1 MRASV
6 VAETAG
12 VPTVSIVCEGFRR
25 QALATGR
32 GLGLDDLP
40 LAVLR
45 GHVDTQSH
53 DEMIELFREHTIEQI
68 VRGLTEAHD
77 VDDQVSAEPS
87 ALEVVASGG
96 IDDIHRL
103 FLDRGWTDGS
113 PFVPPTI
120 ARVQALLDGTGHDPF
135 RVIGQARPSGRD
147 ITVWSVAVNA
157 VMAGLEQRHLPVVLA
172 LAEVLANPQYGV
184 EHSGN
189 TTGADALVVVS
200 GPSIAELG
208 FNSEGGALRDGT
220 HANTAVGRWLRLYL
234 RNVCGFTTAEHDKAT
249 FGNST
254 RVVLAEHEATL
265 ASIGWPTLAT
275 DLGCHARHRHGRR
288 RPHERRS
295 DRRQRVRQL
304 ARRGP
309 AVPRQRTRPRDRLGT
324 HPRVR
329 PRASLVPSAAGDL
342 ATAGPAVRTPRMEQG
357 RRAPRPCGSEAR
369 AAGVAPGRR
378 SSASGANLT
387 AGRRTL
393 VRSWWRS
400 ACCPKVFAESRR
412 PGPPGADRGRP
423 ERAPGSPWPAT
434 PTAPTPTRTVERR
447 PRTATGRPRR
457 STVGCRSTSP
467 AGSTAPTSAAEPRP
481 PSSAGSPGCHVPTDH
496 LAARDHW
503 HPRHRASGPGC
514 HALTDHL
521 AARDHWHPRH
531 RASGPGCHALTDD
544 LETRDHWH
552 PDHSAPN
559 SWVPVSAH
567 RRRSAGDR
575 GTQNVRRGPAR
586 ADVLLDSTPIQR
598 LVTTARAAD
607 RCVASCTRRSDA

>member
-87 ALEVVASGG
+87 ALEVVAVGW
-96 IDDIHRL
+96 HRRHPPPVPRPR
-103 FLDRGWTDGS
+103 LDRRLAVRATR
-113 PFVPPTI
+113 PI

-208 FNSEGGALRDGT
+208 FNSEGRRAAGG
-220 HANTAVGRWLRLYL
+220 HARQHRGRPLAAPVPAQRVRVHRRPSTTRRRSATAPAW
-234 RNVCGFTTAEHDKAT
+234 CWP
-249 FGNST
+249 ST
-254 RVVLAEHEATL
+254 RPTL
-265 ASIGWPTLAT
+265 ASIGWPDARHRPR
-275 DLGCHARHRHGRR
+275 CHARHRHGRR

-342 ATAGPAVRTPRMEQG
+342 ATAGPSCSHATDGRKDDVRRGLWERAVLPARTW
-357 RRAPRPCGSEAR
+357 EAFI
-369 AAGVAPGRR
+369 GEW
-378 SSASGANLT
+378 SNLT

-393 VRSWWRS
+393 SDLVAKGLLHER
-400 ACCPKVFAESRR
+400 FAESDD
-412 PGPPGADRGRP
+412 PDRLVPIVATP
-423 ERAPGSPWPAT
+423 ERDPGRRRRRSR
-434 PTAPTPTRTVERR
+434 TAPTRSRSRTTAA
-447 PRTATGRPRR
+447 TATGRPRR
-457 STVGCRSTSP
+457 STVACRSTWP

-567 RRRSAGDR
+567 
-575 GTQNVRRGPAR
+575 
-586 ADVLLDSTPIQR
+586 
-598 LVTTARAAD
+598 
-607 RCVASCTRRSDA
+607 

>member
-208 FNSEGGALRDGT
+208 FNSEGGALREGT

-275 DLGCHARHRHGRR
+275 DLGATPGTDTVAVARMNGGLIVGSVFGSSPGEVLPYLANGLVRVTGWELTHVFGLGHRSYRPLLVISPLLARLFARHGW
-288 RPHERRS
+288 S
-295 DRRQRVRQL
+295 KDDV
-304 ARRGP
+304 RRGLWERAVLP
-309 AVPRQRTRPRDRLGT
+309 ARTW
-324 HPRVR
+324 
-329 PRASLVPSAAGDL
+329 
-342 ATAGPAVRTPRMEQG
+342 
-357 RRAPRPCGSEAR
+357 EAFI
-369 AAGVAPGRR
+369 GEW
-378 SSASGANLT
+378 SNLT

-393 VRSWWRS
+393 SDLVAKGLLHER
-400 ACCPKVFAESRR
+400 FAESDDPDRLVPIVADPSEILVAVAGDPDR
-412 PGPPGADRGRP
+412 ANAFAFSNDGRHGDWTTATIDRGVSLDLACRIDRP
-423 ERAPGSPWPAT
+423 
-434 PTAPTPTRTVERR
+434 
-447 PRTATGRPRR
+447 
-457 STVGCRSTSP
+457 
-467 AGSTAPTSAAEPRP
+467 
-481 PSSAGSPGCHVPTDH
+481 
-496 LAARDHW
+496 
-503 HPRHRASGPGC
+503 
-514 HALTDHL
+514 
-521 AARDHWHPRH
+521 
-531 RASGPGCHALTDD
+531 D
-544 LETRDHWH
+544 LC
-552 PDHSAPN
+552 
-559 SWVPVSAH
+559 
-567 RRRSAGDR
+567 G
-575 GTQNVRRGPAR
+575 
-586 ADVLLDSTPIQR
+586 
-598 LVTTARAAD
+598 
-607 RCVASCTRRSDA
+607 